1 MKRYQLRIDGQSADP
16 AGANWF
22 ETQNPYTGQAW
33 AEMTATQR
41 ALMRKLGD
49 LIARDAA
56 KLATTDVRDNGKR
69 SHRPSHNAKAHVPP
83 GQRHSCGCCG

>member
-1 MKRYQLRIDGQSADP
+1 MKRYQLCIDGQSADP

-22 ETQNPYTGQAW
+22 ETQSPYTGQAW

-56 KLATTDVRDNGKR
+56 KLGHHR
-69 SHRPSHNAKAHVPP
+69 SARQRQAKSKAKP
-83 GQRHSCGCCG
+83 